1 MTTLGSLTLLQRC
14 GRATLP
20 QPRVV
25 RLPVSGTADWEA
37 LEGMLVRLP
46 GPLVV
51 TGVEAL
57 ARYGELELADARLF
71 ATPQGTPAPGTPT
84 ATADASGLRSV
95 VLDDGS
101 RRQNPRPLPYR
112 YRDGRPPRVG
122 DELRDVTAVVMGVGP
137 ARYRLEP
144 VVAPELIAA
153 NPRPPVP
160 TTVGGALRVATF
172 NVHNLFTTLG
182 DRGARSAAQRALQRA
197 KLVSALVALDA
208 DAIALQE
215 VENDGMRSEAAL
227 VTALNARLGGP
238 VYAAVPDPPAGVGG
252 DRIKQALLYRP
263 AALELLSSASDPRP
277 VFERPP
283 VAATFRDREG
293 GVFTLV
299 ALHFKAKSGCPA
311 AGDVDR
317 GFGCW
322 NLRRSAQAQ
331 AVLDFVTR
339 LQRVAGDPDV
349 LVAGDLN
356 SYAAEPPLRLLAA
369 AGLVDAAHVLPAA
382 ERYSYVYAGRSG
394 TLDYLLATPSLAP
407 QLAGTTIWHIDADE
421 SPLVGAF
428 ATARPTVPPDP
439 APYRA
444 SDHDPVLAGM
454 TLVNEA
460 AGSGAAQR

>member
-1 MTTLGSLTLLQRC
+1 
-14 GRATLP
+14 
-20 QPRVV
+20 
-25 RLPVSGTADWEA
+25 
-37 LEGMLVRLP
+37 
-46 GPLVV
+46 
-51 TGVEAL
+51 
-57 ARYGELELADARLF
+57 
-71 ATPQGTPAPGTPT
+71 
-84 ATADASGLRSV
+84 
-95 VLDDGS
+95 
-101 RRQNPRPLPYR
+101 
-112 YRDGRPPRVG
+112 VG

-144 VVAPELIAA
+144 VEAPELIAA

-160 TTVGGALRVATF
+160 ATVGGALRVATF

-182 DRGARSAAQRALQRA
+182 DRGARSADQRALQRA

-238 VYAAVPDPPAGVGG
+238 VYAAVPDPPSGVGG
-252 DRIKQALLYRP
+252 DRIKQALLYRR
-263 AALELLSSASDPRP
+263 ATLELLSSASDPRP
-277 VFERPP
+277 VFERAP

-299 ALHFKAKSGCPA
+299 AVHFKAKSGCPA

-331 AVLDFVTR
+331 AVLDLVAH
-339 LQRVAGDPDV
+339 LQRRAGDPDV

-369 AGLVDAAHVLPAA
+369 AGFVDAAHVLPAA

-394 TLDYLLATPSLAP
+394 TLDYLLANPSLAP
-407 QLAGTTIWHIDADE
+407 QLTGTSIWHIDADE

-428 ATARPTVPPDP
+428 ATAHPSVPADP

-444 SDHDPVLAGM
+444 SDHDPVLVGL
-454 TLVNEA
+454 TLANEA
-460 AGSGAAQR
+460 AASDAPRR